1 MGKLHGTL
9 AKAGK
14 VKKQTP
20 KVEKQVK
27 HKLPKGRA
35 YKRILYNR
43 RYNDFHNPKIWRPF
57 GCCCRIKR
65 WTLKEQEP

>member
-43 RYNDFHNPKIWRPF
+43 RYQAK
-57 GCCCRIKR
+57 
-65 WTLKEQEP
+65 LKHLDLVTF

>member
-20 KVEKQVK
+20 KIEKTVK
-27 HKLPKGRA
+27 PKDPKGRA
-35 YKRILYNR
+35 YKRILFNR
-43 RYNDFHNPKIWRPF
+43 R
-57 GCCCRIKR
+57 
-65 WTLKEQEP
+65 